1 MSRFYWQQP
10 VYAVNI
16 ASSQILPKIN
26 TPHKTPQLSAL
37 VLLTCMENIH
47 LSLTFTA
54 VPEATQ
60 RHQPLAVCVCDPKPD
75 SLFLNLIRSHQQL
88 FFSAWYLFAFALLH
102 ALHHHIALVLSISLP
117 LSLSLFFSPSLIL
130 FLCPLLWPPDTFSDP
145 VGRQHTFHLAAEF
158 SDPALSMAD
167 KSMLS
172 LFPMPLFSS
181 ISLCYLAVC
190 EDSNLAQ
197 LNCLSP
203 KEQTET

>member
-47 LSLTFTA
+47 LSLTFISHL
-54 VPEATQ
+54 Q
-60 RHQPLAVCVCDPKPD
+60 CVCDPKPD

-88 FFSAWYLFAFALLH
+88 FFSAWYLFALALLH
-102 ALHHHIALVLSISLP
+102 ALRHHIALVLSISLP
-117 LSLSLFFSPSLIL
+117 LSLSLSLFFSPSLIL

-197 LNCLSP
+197 LNCLTSP